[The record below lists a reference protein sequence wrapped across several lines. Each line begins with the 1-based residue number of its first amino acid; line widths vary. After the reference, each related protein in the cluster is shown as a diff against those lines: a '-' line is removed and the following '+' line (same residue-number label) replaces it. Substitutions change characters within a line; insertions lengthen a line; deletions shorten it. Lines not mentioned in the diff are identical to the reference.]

1 MKAEIITIGD
11 EILIG
16 QIVDTNSVFIAKE
29 LNKIGVSVY
38 QITSIQ
44 DEKQH
49 ILNALKDAESRV
61 DIVIITGGLGP
72 TKDDI
77 TKHTLCQ
84 YFDDTL
90 VQNDS
95 VRANLHELF
104 KNSEYKKLTKNNL
117 EQALV
122 PSKAIVLHNEIGTA
136 PGMYFRKSGK
146 VFISLPGVPYE
157 MEALIKEKVVPKLAL
172 EFDTPH
178 IYHKTIVT
186 QGVAESVLADQI
198 SDWEGNLPSFIKLA
212 YLPNLG
218 MVRLRLS
225 AIGENQQKIRL
236 AVEREVADLLNQIGD
251 VVIGFDDDSP
261 AKLIADLL
269 VSKDQTLAIAE
280 SCTGGLIASTITQNK
295 GASTFFKGAIVSY
308 HTKSKSDLLEVNE
321 ELIFEHSVVSKQVAK
336 AMALSVKDKFN
347 TDYGVATTGN
357 AGPTK
362 GDSDVEVGT
371 VFIAISTPNN
381 IIVEEYNFG
390 NNRYKVIERAKNKAL
405 QLLRLAIINAK

>member
-198 SDWEGNLPSFIKLA
+198 SDWEDNLPSFIKLA

-225 AIGENQQKIRL
+225 AIGENQQKNIL

-261 AKLIADLL
+261 AKVIADLL

-295 GASTFFKGAIVSY
+295 GASAFFKGAIVSY

-405 QLLRLAIINAK
+405 QLLRLTIINAK

>member
-29 LNKIGVSVY
+29 LNKIGVSVF

-44 DEKQH
+44 DDKTH
-49 ILNALKDAESRV
+49 ILEALRKAESRV

-77 TKHTLCQ
+77 TKHTICE
-84 YFDDTL
+84 FFEDTL
-90 VQNDS
+90 VQDEL
-95 VRANLHELF
+95 VLDNL
-104 KNSEYKKLTKNNL
+104 KKLFRHTDYKILTKTNL

-157 MEALIKEKVVPKLAL
+157 MEALIKEKVVPKLTQ
-172 EFDTPH
+172 EFSTPH
-178 IYHKTIVT
+178 IYHKTIIT

-198 SDWEGNLPSFIKLA
+198 SDWEDSLPSFIKLA

-225 AIGENQQKIRL
+225 AIGKDKEYIKA
-236 AVEREVADLLNQIGD
+236 AVLKEIDMLLSQIND
-251 VVIGFDDDSP
+251 VVIGFDEDSP
-261 AKLIADLL
+261 ETVIARLLIQNN
-269 VSKDQTLAIAE
+269 QTLSIAE
-280 SCTGGLIASTITQNK
+280 SCTGGLISTSITQK
-295 GASTFFKGAIVSY
+295 DGASTFFKGAVVAY
-308 HTKSKSDLLEVNE
+308 HTQSKLDLLDVNQ
-321 ELIFEHSVVSKQVAK
+321 ELINKYSVVSAEVAK
-336 AMALSVKDKFN
+336 SMALSVKKKFD

-362 GDSDVEVGT
+362 GDSDSEIGT
-371 VFIAISTPNN
+371 VFIAIATPNDV
-381 IIVEEYNFG
+381 ITEEFNFG
-390 NNRYKVIERAKNKAL
+390 DNRFKVIERAKNKAL
-405 QLLRLAIINAK
+405 QLLRLTILKAK

>member
-29 LNKIGVSVY
+29 LNKIGVSVF

-44 DEKQH
+44 DDKTH
-49 ILNALKDAESRV
+49 ILEALRKAESRV

-77 TKHTLCQ
+77 TKHTICE
-84 YFDDTL
+84 FFEDTL
-90 VQNDS
+90 VQDEL
-95 VRANLHELF
+95 VLDNL
-104 KNSEYKKLTKNNL
+104 KKLFRHTDYKILTKTNL

-157 MEALIKEKVVPKLAL
+157 MEALIKEKVVPKLTQ
-172 EFDTPH
+172 EFSTPH
-178 IYHKTIVT
+178 IYHKTIIT

-198 SDWEGNLPSFIKLA
+198 SDWEDSLPSFIKLA

-225 AIGENQQKIRL
+225 ATGKDKEYIKV
-236 AVEREVADLLNQIGD
+236 AVLKEIDMLLSQIND
-251 VVIGFDDDSP
+251 VVIGFDEDSP
-261 AKLIADLL
+261 ETVIARLLIQNN
-269 VSKDQTLAIAE
+269 QTLSIAE
-280 SCTGGLIASTITQNK
+280 SCTGGLISTSITQK
-295 GASTFFKGAIVSY
+295 DGASTFFKGAVVAY
-308 HTKSKSDLLEVNE
+308 HTQSKLDLLDVNQ
-321 ELIFEHSVVSKQVAK
+321 ELINKYSVVSAEVAK
-336 AMALSVKDKFN
+336 SMALSVKKKFD

-362 GDSDVEVGT
+362 GDSDSEIGT
-371 VFIAISTPNN
+371 VFIAIATPNDV
-381 IIVEEYNFG
+381 ITEEFNFG
-390 NNRYKVIERAKNKAL
+390 DNRFKVIERAKNKAL
-405 QLLRLAIINAK
+405 QLLRLTILKAK

>member
-29 LNKIGVSVY
+29 LNKIGVSVF

-44 DEKQH
+44 DDKTH
-49 ILNALKDAESRV
+49 ILEALRNAESRV

-77 TKHTLCQ
+77 TKHTICE
-84 YFDDTL
+84 FFEDTL
-90 VQNDS
+90 VQDEL
-95 VRANLHELF
+95 VLDNL
-104 KNSEYKKLTKNNL
+104 KKLFRHTDYKILTKTNL

-157 MEALIKEKVVPKLAL
+157 MEALIKEKVVPKLTQ
-172 EFDTPH
+172 EFSTPH
-178 IYHKTIVT
+178 IYHKTIIT

-198 SDWEGNLPSFIKLA
+198 SDWEDSLPSFIKLA

-225 AIGENQQKIRL
+225 AIGKDKEYIKA
-236 AVEREVADLLNQIGD
+236 AVLKEIDMLLSQIND
-251 VVIGFDDDSP
+251 VVIGFDEDSP
-261 AKLIADLL
+261 ETVIARLLIQNN
-269 VSKDQTLAIAE
+269 QTLSIAE
-280 SCTGGLIASTITQNK
+280 SCTGGLISTSITQK
-295 GASTFFKGAIVSY
+295 DGASTFFKGALVAY
-308 HTKSKSDLLEVNE
+308 HTQSKLDLLDVSQ
-321 ELIFEHSVVSKQVAK
+321 ELINKYSVVSAEVAK
-336 AMALSVKDKFN
+336 SMALSVKKKFD

-362 GDSDVEVGT
+362 GDSDSEIGT
-371 VFIAISTPNN
+371 VFIAIATPNDV
-381 IIVEEYNFG
+381 ITEEFNFG
-390 NNRYKVIERAKNKAL
+390 DNRFKVIERAKNKAL
-405 QLLRLAIINAK
+405 QLLRLTILKAK

>member
-29 LNKIGVSVY
+29 LNKIGVSVF

-44 DEKQH
+44 DDKTH
-49 ILNALKDAESRV
+49 ILEALRKAESRV

-77 TKHTLCQ
+77 TKHTICE
-84 YFDDTL
+84 FFEDTL
-90 VQNDS
+90 VQDEL
-95 VRANLHELF
+95 VLDNL
-104 KNSEYKKLTKNNL
+104 KKLFRHTDYKILTKTNL

-157 MEALIKEKVVPKLAL
+157 MEALIKEKVVPKLTQ
-172 EFDTPH
+172 EFSTPH
-178 IYHKTIVT
+178 IYHKTIIT

-198 SDWEGNLPSFIKLA
+198 SDWEDSLPSFIKLA

-225 AIGENQQKIRL
+225 AIGKDKEYIKA
-236 AVEREVADLLNQIGD
+236 AVLKEIDMLLSQIND
-251 VVIGFDDDSP
+251 VVIGFDEDSP
-261 AKLIADLL
+261 ETVMARLLIQNN
-269 VSKDQTLAIAE
+269 QTLSIAE
-280 SCTGGLIASTITQNK
+280 SCTGGLISTSITQK
-295 GASTFFKGAIVSY
+295 DGASTFFKGAVVAY
-308 HTKSKSDLLEVNE
+308 HTQSKLDLLDVNQ
-321 ELIFEHSVVSKQVAK
+321 ELINKYSVVSAEVAK
-336 AMALSVKDKFN
+336 SMALSVKKKFD

-362 GDSDVEVGT
+362 GDSDSEIGT
-371 VFIAISTPNN
+371 VFIAIATPNDV
-381 IIVEEYNFG
+381 ITEEFNFG
-390 NNRYKVIERAKNKAL
+390 DNRFKVIERAKNKAL
-405 QLLRLAIINAK
+405 QLLRLTILKAK

>member
-29 LNKIGVSVY
+29 LNKIGVSVF

-44 DEKQH
+44 DDKTH
-49 ILNALKDAESRV
+49 ILEALRNAESRV

-77 TKHTLCQ
+77 TKHTICE
-84 YFDDTL
+84 FFEDTL
-90 VQNDS
+90 VQDEL
-95 VRANLHELF
+95 VLDNL
-104 KNSEYKKLTKNNL
+104 KKLFRHTDYKILTKTNL

-157 MEALIKEKVVPKLAL
+157 MEALIKEKVVPKLTQ
-172 EFDTPH
+172 EFSTPH
-178 IYHKTIVT
+178 IYHKTIIT

-198 SDWEGNLPSFIKLA
+198 SDWEDSLPSFIKLA

-225 AIGENQQKIRL
+225 AIGKDEEYIKA
-236 AVEREVADLLNQIGD
+236 AVLKEIDMLLSQIND
-251 VVIGFDDDSP
+251 VVIGFDEDSP
-261 AKLIADLL
+261 ETVMARLLIQNN
-269 VSKDQTLAIAE
+269 QTLSIAE
-280 SCTGGLIASTITQNK
+280 SCTGGLISTSITQK
-295 GASTFFKGAIVSY
+295 DGASTFFKGAVVAY
-308 HTKSKSDLLEVNE
+308 HTQSKLDLLDVSQ
-321 ELIFEHSVVSKQVAK
+321 ELINKHSVVSAEVAK
-336 AMALSVKDKFN
+336 SMALSVKKKFD

-362 GDSDVEVGT
+362 GDSDSEIGT
-371 VFIAISTPNN
+371 VFIAIATPNDV
-381 IIVEEYNFG
+381 ITEEFNFG
-390 NNRYKVIERAKNKAL
+390 DNRFKVIERAKNKAL
-405 QLLRLAIINAK
+405 QLLRLTILKAK

>member
-29 LNKIGVSVY
+29 LNKIGVSVF

-44 DEKQH
+44 DDKTH
-49 ILNALKDAESRV
+49 ILEALRNAESRV

-77 TKHTLCQ
+77 TKHTICE
-84 YFDDTL
+84 FFEDTL
-90 VQNDS
+90 VQDEL
-95 VRANLHELF
+95 VLDNL
-104 KNSEYKKLTKNNL
+104 KKLFRHTDYKILTKTNL

-157 MEALIKEKVVPKLAL
+157 MEALIKEKVVPKLTQ
-172 EFDTPH
+172 EFSTPH
-178 IYHKTIVT
+178 IYHKTIIT

-198 SDWEGNLPSFIKLA
+198 SDWEDSLPSFIKLA

-225 AIGENQQKIRL
+225 AIGKDKEYIKS
-236 AVEREVADLLNQIGD
+236 AVLKEIDMLLSQIND
-251 VVIGFDDDSP
+251 VVIGFDEDSP
-261 AKLIADLL
+261 ETVIARLLIQNN
-269 VSKDQTLAIAE
+269 QTLSIAE
-280 SCTGGLIASTITQNK
+280 SCTGGLISTSITQK
-295 GASTFFKGAIVSY
+295 DGASTFFKGALVAY
-308 HTKSKSDLLEVNE
+308 HTQSKLDLLDVSQ
-321 ELIFEHSVVSKQVAK
+321 ELINKYSVVSAEVAK
-336 AMALSVKDKFN
+336 SMALSVKKMFD

-362 GDSDVEVGT
+362 GDSDSEIGT
-371 VFIAISTPNN
+371 VFIAIATPNDV
-381 IIVEEYNFG
+381 ITEEFNFG
-390 NNRYKVIERAKNKAL
+390 DNRFKVIERAKNKAL
-405 QLLRLAIINAK
+405 QLLRLTILKAK

>member
-157 MEALIKEKVVPKLAL
+157 MEALIKEKVMPKLVL

-178 IYHKTIVT
+178 IFHKTIVT

>member
-95 VRANLHELF
+95 VLANLHELF

-157 MEALIKEKVVPKLAL
+157 MEALIKEKVVPKLLL

-178 IYHKTIVT
+178 IFHKTIVT

-198 SDWEGNLPSFIKLA
+198 SDWEDNLPSFIKLA

-225 AIGENQQKIRL
+225 AIGENQQKNIL

-261 AKLIADLL
+261 AKVIADLL

-295 GASTFFKGAIVSY
+295 GASAFFKGAIVSY

-405 QLLRLAIINAK
+405 QLLRLTIINAK

>member
-95 VRANLHELF
+95 VLANLHELF

-122 PSKAIVLHNEIGTA
+122 PSKAIVLHNDIGTA

-178 IYHKTIVT
+178 IFHKTIVT

-198 SDWEGNLPSFIKLA
+198 SDWEDNLPSFIKLA

-236 AVEREVADLLNQIGD
+236 AVEREVAYLLNQIGD

-261 AKLIADLL
+261 AKVIADLL

-295 GASTFFKGAIVSY
+295 GASAFFKGAIVSY

-321 ELIFEHSVVSKQVAK
+321 QLICEHSVVSKQVAK
-336 AMALSVKDKFN
+336 AMALSVKNKFN
-347 TDYGVATTGN
+347 TYYGVATTGN

-381 IIVEEYNFG
+381 TIVEEYNFG

-405 QLLRLAIINAK
+405 QLLRLTIINAK

>member
-95 VRANLHELF
+95 VLANLHELF

-122 PSKAIVLHNEIGTA
+122 PSKAIVLHNDIGTA

-178 IYHKTIVT
+178 IFHKTIVT

-198 SDWEGNLPSFIKLA
+198 SDWEDNLPSFIKLA

-236 AVEREVADLLNQIGD
+236 AVEREVAYLLNQIGD

-261 AKLIADLL
+261 AKVIADLL

-295 GASTFFKGAIVSY
+295 GASAFFKGAIVSY

-321 ELIFEHSVVSKQVAK
+321 QLIFEHSVVSKQVAK
-336 AMALSVKDKFN
+336 AMALSVKNKFN
-347 TDYGVATTGN
+347 TYYGVATTGN

-381 IIVEEYNFG
+381 TIVEEYNFG

-405 QLLRLAIINAK
+405 QLLRLTIINAK